1 MANKSI
7 HCKIGIVDQYGN
19 IVTISPQTTGDD
31 VYIKENQFKK
41 GTTLQTLVDNLGNIA
56 FTNDFLGI
64 NDNDTN
70 NEYKTWS
77 TSKILS
83 EYQDIDLINII
94 TVNEFKEKCNIILN
108 KIQEL
113 DGSASPTDSIQT
125 LRNKIHSISNKG
137 TNAGNASARDKYYKG
152 NVTAPY
158 HILNNMTCYNKYG
171 YIRGS
176 MPIKVYNESM
186 IPGVGITSER
196 ETCYDYD
203 SNVETYEHL
212 SINLTNTIIY
222 DDIPNDTFH
231 YNNALTFTVDVPD
244 SDRILDMHIRG
255 ITFQKISNEYLG
267 ISVKQTIS
275 ATPNSVA
282 VLDINQVTIEQ
293 NSSLYDST
301 TGKITVVVLLDF
313 DLRTVAVESGDSP
326 TIPRYTITFKP
337 GRIDICYNAVY
348 GEIIPESMEDN

>member
-41 GTTLQTLVDNLGNIA
+41 GTTLQALVDNLGNIA

-125 LRNKIHSISNKG
+125 LCNKIQSIYNKG
-137 TNAGNASARDKYYKG
+137 SNSGSVSARDKYYKG
-152 NVTAPY
+152 TARLS
-158 HILNNMTCYNKYG
+158 HVLNNVSFYNEYG
-171 YIRGS
+171 YDRG
-176 MPIKVYNESM
+176 MVPVKVYNDSM
-186 IPGVGITSER
+186 IPGVGITSENS
-196 ETCYDYD
+196 TCYDLD
-203 SNVETYEHL
+203 INVETYKYL
-212 SINLTNTIIY
+212 SINLASTTIY
-222 DDIPNDTFH
+222 DGTPSDTFH
-231 YNNALTFTVDVPD
+231 YNQVLTFTVDVPD
-244 SDRILDMHIRG
+244 SDNILDMYIRHVG
-255 ITFQKISNEYLG
+255 FERMSNEYLG

-275 ATPNSVA
+275 GVSNSV
-282 VLDINQVTIEQ
+282 VLLDIEQ
-293 NSSLYDST
+293 LDFQDISYDSH
-301 TGKITVVVLLDF
+301 TGKITIVLLLKF
-313 DLRTVAVESGDSP
+313 NLRTVAVESGQSP
-326 TIPRYTITFKP
+326 IIPRYTITFNP
-337 GRIDICYNAVY
+337 GRISICYNAVY
-348 GEIIPESMEDN
+348 GEIISESMEDNS